1 MKPSERITEIT
12 QDLIHVHQAEINAVP
27 TVESRALVIF
37 GWQIQG
43 MLDYFDEV
51 HQYEQDMI
59 KKYDEIN

>member
-27 TVESRALVIF
+27 TVEGRALVIF